1 MFIEN
6 LVGSMAKVRI
16 LRVLSESRSAFTLK
30 QLKSKTELSIGII
43 HKAVNELADEWVVL
57 KIKGTKKERM
67 FKFNTG
73 NPFAHDIFELF
84 KIEKTLQRKEVVL
97 LHTWNILESVVSK
110 IKENSSMILLYGSQ
124 ARGDATL
131 RSDIDLLI
139 ITESSQDVLDNLG
152 KVKSKNKLS
161 PTLLKIGDFKSEM
174 SKETL
179 YYRGIKSDSILL
191 YINPKIIKEVAVFL
205 DDIAGG
211 KRGQ

>member
-6 LVGSMAKVRI
+6 LLGSMTKVKI
-16 LRVLSESRSAFTLK
+16 LRVLSESRSAFTLQ
-30 QLKSKTELSIGII
+30 QLKNETELSIGII
-43 HKAVNELADEWVVL
+43 HKAVNELADEGVVL

-73 NPFAHDIFELF
+73 NPFAHDIFEIF
-84 KIEKTLQRKEVVL
+84 RIEKTLQRKEVVL
-97 LHTWNILESVVSK
+97 LHTWNVLESVVSK
-110 IKENSSMILLYGSQ
+110 IRENSSMILLYGSQ

-131 RSDIDLLI
+131 QSDIDLLI
-139 ITESSQDVLDNLG
+139 ITGSSQEVLDNLG

-161 PTLLKIGDFKSEM
+161 PTLLSIADFKNEM
-174 SKETL
+174 SKDTL

-191 YINPKIIKEVAVFL
+191 YIDPKIIKEVSSFL

-211 KRGQ
+211 KHGQ